1 MFAFFFNLM
10 LGLICILFNFFFS
23 SRLVLRQFRFRLL
36 LFKLS
41 SGLLLCFSI
50 SLQIIHVSYTC
61 QDTDIYGLV
70 TIFHLGRRGR
80 GGGVGRYEVRGF
92 GGVQINLCDSTERLT
107 LFSFLLTP
115 PSLSVRLF

>member
-1 MFAFFFNLM
+1 MLAFFFNLI

-50 SLQIIHVSYTC
+50 SSQIIHFSYTC
-61 QDTDIYGLV
+61 QDTDIYGPV
-70 TIFHLGRRGR
+70 IIFHLGRRGR
-80 GGGVGRYEVRGF
+80 GGEWGDMRSEDLVVSR
-92 GGVQINLCDSTERLT
+92 
-107 LFSFLLTP
+107 
-115 PSLSVRLF
+115 

>member
-36 LFKLS
+36 LFELS

-61 QDTDIYGLV
+61 QDTGIYGPV
-70 TIFHLGRRGR
+70 IIFHLGRRG
-80 GGGVGRYEVRGF
+80 GGGS
-92 GGVQINLCDSTERLT
+92 GVI
-107 LFSFLLTP
+107 
-115 PSLSVRLF
+115 